1 MAKEPTYL
9 TKKGHEE
16 LQAELNDFIEN
27 RRVEIAKRLRFAI
40 EQGDISENADYT
52 AAKEEQS
59 FIEGR
64 ILELQALLAN
74 VVLID
79 EMKGAEGTVNIGS
92 TVIITEDGEDPEEY
106 RIVGSQESDP
116 SKGKISF
123 RSPIGAALF
132 GKKVGDVV
140 SVETPNGEIKFKIIE
155 IRS

>member
-1 MAKEPTYL
+1 MAQEPTYL
-9 TKKGHEE
+9 TRKGLEE
-16 LQAELNDFIEN
+16 LQAELNDFVEN

-40 EQGDISENADYT
+40 DQGDISENADYT

-79 EMKGAEGTVNIGS
+79 EMKGAKGTVNIGS
-92 TVIITEDGEDPEEY
+92 TVLIAEAGEEPEEY

-116 SKGKISF
+116 ANCKISF
-123 RSPIGAALF
+123 
-132 GKKVGDVV
+132 
-140 SVETPNGEIKFKIIE
+140 
-155 IRS
+155 

>member
-1 MAKEPTYL
+1 MAQEPTYL
-9 TKKGHEE
+9 TRKGLEE
-16 LQAELNDFIEN
+16 LQAELNDFVEN

-40 EQGDISENADYT
+40 DQGDISENADYT

-79 EMKGAEGTVNIGS
+79 EMKGAKGTVNIGS
-92 TVIITEDGEDPEEY
+92 TVLIAEAGEEPEEY

-116 SKGKISF
+116 ANGKISF
-123 RSPIGAALF
+123 RSPIGAALY

-140 SVETPNGEIKFKIIE
+140 SVETPNGEIQFSIIE
-155 IRS
+155 VR

>member
-1 MAKEPTYL
+1 MAQEPTYL
-9 TKKGHEE
+9 TRKGLEE
-16 LQAELNDFIEN
+16 LQAELNDFVEN

-40 EQGDISENADYT
+40 DQGDISENADYT

-79 EMKGAEGTVNIGS
+79 EMKGAKGTVNIGS
-92 TVIITEDGEDPEEY
+92 TVLIAESGEEPEEY

-116 SKGKISF
+116 ANGKISF
-123 RSPIGAALF
+123 RSPIGAALY

-140 SVETPNGEIKFKIIE
+140 SVETPNGEIQFSIIE
-155 IRS
+155 VR

>member
-1 MAKEPTYL
+1 MAQEPTYL
-9 TKKGHEE
+9 TRKGLEE
-16 LQAELNDFIEN
+16 LQTELNDFVEN

-40 EQGDISENADYT
+40 DQGDISENADYT

-79 EMKGAEGTVNIGS
+79 EMKGAKGTVNIGS
-92 TVIITEDGEDPEEY
+92 TVLIAESGEEPEEY

-116 SKGKISF
+116 ANGKISF
-123 RSPIGAALF
+123 RSPIGAALY

-140 SVETPNGEIKFKIIE
+140 SVETPNGEIQFSIIE
-155 IRS
+155 VR

>member
-1 MAKEPTYL
+1 MAQEPTYL
-9 TKKGHEE
+9 TRKGLEE
-16 LQAELNDFIEN
+16 LQAELNDFVEN
-27 RRVEIAKRLRFAI
+27 RRVEIAKRLRSAI
-40 EQGDISENADYT
+40 DQGDISENADYT

-79 EMKGAEGTVNIGS
+79 EMKGAKGTVNIGS
-92 TVIITEDGEDPEEY
+92 TVLIAEAGEEPEEY

-116 SKGKISF
+116 ANGKISF
-123 RSPIGAALF
+123 RSPIGAALY

-140 SVETPNGEIKFKIIE
+140 SVETPNGEIQFSIIE
-155 IRS
+155 VR

>member
-1 MAKEPTYL
+1 MAQEPTYL
-9 TKKGHEE
+9 TRKGLEE
-16 LQAELNDFIEN
+16 LQAELNDFVEN

-40 EQGDISENADYT
+40 DQGDISENADYT

-79 EMKGAEGTVNIGS
+79 EMKGAKGTVNIGS
-92 TVIITEDGEDPEEY
+92 TVLIAEAGEEPEEY

-116 SKGKISF
+116 ANGKISF
-123 RSPIGAALF
+123 RSPIGAALY

-140 SVETPNGEIKFKIIE
+140 LVETPNGEIQFSIIE
-155 IRS
+155 IR

>member
-1 MAKEPTYL
+1 MAQEPTYL
-9 TKKGHEE
+9 TRKGLEE

-27 RRVEIAKRLRFAI
+27 RRAEIAKRLRSAI
-40 EQGDISENADYT
+40 DQGDISENADYT

-79 EMKGAEGTVNIGS
+79 EMKGAKGTVNIGS
-92 TVIITEDGEDPEEY
+92 TVLIAEAGEEPEEY

-116 SKGKISF
+116 ANGKISF
-123 RSPIGAALF
+123 RSPIGAALY

-140 SVETPNGEIKFKIIE
+140 SVETPNGEIQFSIIE
-155 IRS
+155 VR

>member
-1 MAKEPTYL
+1 MAQEPTYL
-9 TKKGHEE
+9 TRKGLEE
-16 LQAELNDFIEN
+16 LQAELNDFVEN

-40 EQGDISENADYT
+40 DQGDISENADYT

-79 EMKGAEGTVNIGS
+79 EMKGAKGTVNIGS
-92 TVIITEDGEDPEEY
+92 TVLIAEAGEEPEKY

-116 SKGKISF
+116 ANGKISF
-123 RSPIGAALF
+123 RSPIGAALY

-140 SVETPNGEIKFKIIE
+140 SVETPNGEIQFSIIE
-155 IRS
+155 VR

>member
-1 MAKEPTYL
+1 MAQEPTYL
-9 TKKGHEE
+9 TRKGLEE

-27 RRVEIAKRLRFAI
+27 RRAEIAKRLRSAI
-40 EQGDISENADYT
+40 DQGDISENADYT

-79 EMKGAEGTVNIGS
+79 EMKGAKGTVNIGS
-92 TVIITEDGEDPEEY
+92 TVLIAEAGEEPEKY

-116 SKGKISF
+116 ANGKISF
-123 RSPIGAALF
+123 RSPIGAALY

-140 SVETPNGEIKFKIIE
+140 SVETPNGEIQFSIIE
-155 IRS
+155 VR